1 MPKLLGLYA
10 LPPAVGEPVVGCRR
24 QTGIVLAAASVA
36 HMDDTWRQ
44 FPGRGHNLREKSIS
58 AQTGLKG
65 YGTTVKYWEASVVP
79 AYRIYELHAR
89 RRVVRPALILIL
101 IRENDADVIRTVKPP
116 VDGHD
121 VEIME
126 GARVVARLSNRQI
139 VAAR

>member
-10 LPPAVGEPVVGCRR
+10 LPPAVGEPAVGAGGRPASSSQR
-24 QTGIVLAAASVA
+24 LLWPAWMIRGDNFRAAA
-36 HMDDTWRQ
+36 TIYGKNQ
-44 FPGRGHNLREKSIS
+44 IS

-65 YGTTVKYWEASVVP
+65 YGTTVKHWEASVVP

-89 RRVVRPALILIL
+89 RRVVRPALIL

>member
-1 MPKLLGLYA
+1 
-10 LPPAVGEPVVGCRR
+10 V
-24 QTGIVLAAASVA
+24 T
-36 HMDDTWRQ
+36 
-44 FPGRGHNLREKSIS
+44 
-58 AQTGLKG
+58 
-65 YGTTVKYWEASVVP
+65 YWEASVVP

-89 RRVVRPALILIL
+89 RHVVRLIL

-139 VAAR
+139 VVAR